1 MGQRAKITKTIVD
14 KLPVASLVWDAE
26 CTGFHIRR
34 QKGEARVYSV
44 FYRTKDGRQRFC
56 KIGRHGAPWTV
67 DDARKKAREILVEVG
82 NGGDP
87 AGAKYDDRKSA
98 TVAQLCDTY
107 LAEAAA
113 GRILRRGKSKKA
125 STVVV
130 DRSNVKNHIVP
141 ILGAL
146 KVAAINRGDVERFLN
161 TVSERKTRK
170 VGQSRSTGG
179 RGAAARTMGLLG
191 AIFSFAIKRGMRTDN
206 PVRGVDRPA
215 DGVRTRRMS
224 EDEYAQLGEA
234 LRALSVTLWTPAVA
248 AARFLAVSGWR
259 KGEALA
265 LKWSEVDLASR
276 TAALSDTKTGF
287 SMRPLSHAA
296 CALLRDLPRMGE
308 LVFPS
313 SRGNDRP
320 MRGRFWDPIAR
331 RAALPVAVTPHTLRH
346 SFASTAADLGYSE
359 LTIAVLLG
367 HRKAS
372 ITSRYVH
379 SADAVL
385 LSAADAVAKHI
396 EERLGFSEP
405 AGVVVEADFTARRA

>member
-1 MGQRAKITKTIVD
+1 MGERANITKTTVD
-14 KLPVASLVWDAE
+14 KLSVDGLVWDTK
-26 CTGFHIRR
+26 CTGFHVRR
-34 QKGEARVYSV
+34 QKSEARVYSV
-44 FYRTKDGRQRFC
+44 FYRTRDGRQRFC
-56 KIGRHGAPWTV
+56 KIGRHGAPWTP
-67 DDARKKAREILVEVG
+67 DEARDEARRILAMVAA
-82 NGGDP
+82 GGDP
-87 AGAKYDDRKSA
+87 AGAKYDDRKAA

-130 DRSNVKNHIVP
+130 DRSNVKNHIIP
-141 ILGAL
+141 IWGAL
-146 KVAAINRGDVERFLN
+146 KVAAVNRGDVEHFLN

-234 LRALSVTLWTPAVA
+234 LRALPVTIWAPAVA
-248 AARFLAVSGWR
+248 AAHFLAVSGWR

-276 TAALSDTKTGF
+276 TARLSDTKTGF

-296 CALLRDLPRMGE
+296 CAILRDLPRTGE

-313 SRGNDRP
+313 SRGDDRP

-331 RAALPVAVTPHTLRH
+331 RATLPVDITPHTLRH
-346 SFASTAADLGYSE
+346 SFASVAGDAGFSE
-359 LTIAVLLG
+359 LAIAVLLG
-367 HRKAS
+367 HKKAS

-405 AGVVVEADFTARRA
+405 AGMVVEADFTGRSA